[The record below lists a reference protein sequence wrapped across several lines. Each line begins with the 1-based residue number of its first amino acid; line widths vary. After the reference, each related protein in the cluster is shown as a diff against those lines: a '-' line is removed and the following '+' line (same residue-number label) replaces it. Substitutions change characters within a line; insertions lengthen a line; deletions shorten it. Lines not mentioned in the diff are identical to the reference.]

1 MALASCATPQA
12 AQQPEVALTI
22 DDLPVHGPIPAGET
36 PASVAKGIIAALTD
50 AHVPAYGFV
59 NAHWT
64 EQQPETLEVL
74 KAWRSAG
81 LSLGNHGWAHLHLT
95 ELTAAEF
102 EGELVRNE
110 TVLRP
115 LGDDWRWFRYPFLDE
130 GETAAKRTAAR
141 AVLARHGY
149 RVAAV
154 TMDFGDWQWTA
165 PYARCRAAQNAAAVA
180 RLEDM
185 YLQAAREGI
194 TYSRD
199 LSRKLYGRDIPYVV
213 LLHDSAFEA
222 RMLPRLIQLYRSAG
236 FRFVSLPTA
245 ENDPAYADQVNPAL
259 AAEPKGLEWKAITRG
274 IALPSRTDFAPA
286 LAAICPGGPTA
297 STP

>member
-1 MALASCATPQA
+1 MRLVLLLAFAVSSCAAPQA
-12 AQQPEVALTI
+12 RQQNEIALTI

-36 PASVAKGIIAALTD
+36 PASVANGVIAALTN

-59 NAHWT
+59 NARWT

-74 KAWRSAG
+74 KAWRSAK
-81 LSLGNHGWAHLHLT
+81 LQLGNHGWAHRHLS
-95 ELTAAEF
+95 ELTAADF

-115 LGDDWRWFRYPFLDE
+115 LGGDWRWFRYPFLDE

-165 PYARCRAAQNAAAVA
+165 PYARCRAARNAAAVT

-194 TYSRD
+194 TYSRE

-222 RMLPRLIQLYRSAG
+222 RMLPRLIGLYRSVG
-236 FRFVSLPTA
+236 FRFISLPTA
-245 ENDPAYADQVNPAL
+245 ESDPAYADQLRPDSPP
-259 AAEPKGLEWKAITRG
+259 EPQGLEGKARARRV
-274 IALPSRTDFAPA
+274 ALPPRTDFAAA
-286 LAAICPGGPTA
+286 LAEICA
-297 STP
+297 